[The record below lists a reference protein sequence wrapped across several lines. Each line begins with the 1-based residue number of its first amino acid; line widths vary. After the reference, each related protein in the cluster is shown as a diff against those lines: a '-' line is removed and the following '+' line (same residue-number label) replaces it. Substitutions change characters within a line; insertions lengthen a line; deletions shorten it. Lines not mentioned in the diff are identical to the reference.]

1 MEEIEVTKEQYNLAI
16 KNYSGYI
23 FHRQES
29 GRYWIKIWLE
39 HELIKKALN
48 L

>member
-1 MEEIEVTKEQYNLAI
+1 MEEIQVTKEQYNLAI
-16 KNYSGYI
+16 RNYSGYI

-29 GRYWIKIWLE
+29 GEYWIKIWL
-39 HELIKKALN
+39 HGDQIKKTLN